1 MIKDLRNLP
10 TDVLE
15 RLSAI
20 IEDDD
25 PGEGVRAGFDMR
37 RGGALVDARMFRP
50 EVRLEEDGSVIV
62 DGYATVYDYAY
73 DVMGGAPYGWSETI
87 ARGAA
92 TKSVQERDNV
102 GLLINH
108 DSATALGLPV
118 AANWAGT
125 LELESDR
132 RGLRMEGSVAPG
144 DVVSDFLI
152 RRLERREADAMSL
165 AFRVIRQEWND
176 DYTERTITEL
186 ALVDV
191 SVVNYPANPATIAQV
206 RNERIDQLESQ
217 RVAPARFAA
226 EAEALRLAGG
236 LVLPN

>member
-1 MIKDLRNLP
+1 M
-10 TDVLE
+10 
-15 RLSAI
+15 
-20 IEDDD
+20 
-25 PGEGVRAGFDMR
+25 
-37 RGGALVDARMFRP
+37 
-50 EVRLEEDGSVIV
+50 
-62 DGYATVYDYAY
+62 
-73 DVMGGAPYGWSETI
+73 
-87 ARGAA
+87 
-92 TKSVQERDNV
+92 

-132 RGLRMEGSVAPG
+132 RGLRIEGSVAPG